1 MLSFL
6 PHPPAALVM
15 WGGIV
20 IFALTVVQ
28 MLIGYRKI
36 RFKGRK
42 HQKVHRIIAWLI
54 VGGALIHGF
63 LGMLYLGVFD

>member
-6 PHPPAALVM
+6 PHPPANLVIWGGLVIAALV
-15 WGGIV
+15 
-20 IFALTVVQ
+20 VVQ

-42 HQKVHRIIAWLI
+42 HLKVHKAVAWLLT
-54 VGGALIHGF
+54 VGVLGHGF
-63 LGMLYLGVFD
+63 AAMLYLGVFD